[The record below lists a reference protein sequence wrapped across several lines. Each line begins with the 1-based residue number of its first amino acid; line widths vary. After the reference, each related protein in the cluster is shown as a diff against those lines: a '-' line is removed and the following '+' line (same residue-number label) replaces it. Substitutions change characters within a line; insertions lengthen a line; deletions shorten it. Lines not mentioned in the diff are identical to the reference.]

1 MFVTVTD
8 TKRNKMKRFLVHIHL
23 YYDFLYKE
31 LKQCLL
37 NIKDYNEIDLYVTL
51 PKHMEEIEN
60 DIKSSFD
67 NVNIIIAEN
76 LGYDVAPF
84 VDVLSRVN
92 LEDYSYVI
100 KLHTKR
106 DVPSS
111 ASRFWFKGAK
121 WRNMLL
127 KFVKTKENFKRVLD
141 RFENDRTIGMHGPVT
156 STFNFIT
163 DDKIGHKKSN
173 RFIQNNICKN
183 KRYYRFVA
191 GTMFMVKAELLKPI
205 QKLNLKY
212 SDFDV
217 PDVSHEDCQL
227 AHMLERAFGYL
238 VYSSGYKITDCTISS
253 FMNFMIAFYMNAIR
267 ILHIITDPFVSI
279 RITKK
284 KKLLVKIIKI
294 PVLAIKLKNN
304 D

>member
-1 MFVTVTD
+1 
-8 TKRNKMKRFLVHIHL
+8 MKPTLVHIHI
-23 YYDFLYKE
+23 YYDFLYAE
-31 LKQCLL
+31 LKQCLQ
-37 NIKDYNEIDLYVTL
+37 IISSFVDIQIYVTL

-67 NVNIIIAEN
+67 NVNIIISEN

-84 VDVLSRVN
+84 ADVLSRVN
-92 LEDYSYVI
+92 LDDYSYVI

-163 DDKIGHKKSN
+163 DDKIGHKESN
-173 RFIQNNICKN
+173 KFIKDNISKNNI
-183 KRYYRFVA
+183 YYRFVA
-191 GTMFMVKAELLKPI
+191 GTMFMVRSELLKPI

-253 FMNFMIAFYMNAIR
+253 FMNFIIAFYMNAIR

-284 KKLLVKIIKI
+284 NKLLVKIIKI
-294 PVLAIKLKNN
+294 PVLAIKLKII

>member
-1 MFVTVTD
+1 
-8 TKRNKMKRFLVHIHL
+8 MKPFLVHIHL
-23 YYDFLYKE
+23 YYDFLYEE

-238 VYSSGYKITDCTISS
+238 VYSSGYRITDCTISS

-284 KKLLVKIIKI
+284 NKLLVKIIKI

>member
-1 MFVTVTD
+1 
-8 TKRNKMKRFLVHIHL
+8 MKPILVHIHL
-23 YYDFLYKE
+23 YYDFLYEE

-84 VDVLSRVN
+84 VDVLNRIN
-92 LEDYSYVI
+92 LDEYSYII

-127 KFVKTKENFKRVLD
+127 KFVKTKENFKRVLN

-163 DDKIGHKKSN
+163 DDKIGHKESKK
-173 RFIQNNICKN
+173 FIQNNISKN
-183 KRYYRFVA
+183 SIYYRFAA
-191 GTMFMVKAELLKPI
+191 GTMFMVRSEILKPI
-205 QKLNLKY
+205 QNLNLKY
-212 SDFDV
+212 SDFDM
-217 PDVSHEDCQL
+217 PDASHEDCQL
-227 AHMLERAFGYL
+227 AHKLERTFGYL
-238 VYSSGYKITDCTISS
+238 VYYSGYKIKDCTISP
-253 FMNFMIAFYMNAIR
+253 FKNFLITSYMNTIR
-267 ILHIITDPFVSI
+267 ILHIITDPFVSV
-279 RITKK
+279 RITRKN
-284 KKLLVKIIKI
+284 KLLVKIIKI
-294 PVLAIKLKNN
+294 PVFALKLKNKE
-304 D
+304 

>member
-1 MFVTVTD
+1 
-8 TKRNKMKRFLVHIHL
+8 MKPFLVHIHL
-23 YYDFLYKE
+23 YYDFLYEE

-51 PKHMEEIEN
+51 PKHVEEIEN

-238 VYSSGYKITDCTISS
+238 VYSSGYRITDCTISS
-253 FMNFMIAFYMNAIR
+253 FKNFMIAFYMNAIR

-284 KKLLVKIIKI
+284 NKLLVKIIKI
-294 PVLAIKLKNN
+294 PVLAIKLKNI

>member
-1 MFVTVTD
+1 
-8 TKRNKMKRFLVHIHL
+8 MKRFLVHIHL

-37 NIKDYNEIDLYVTL
+37 NIKDYNEIDFYVTL

-60 DIKSSFD
+60 DIKTSFD

-84 VDVLSRVN
+84 ADVLSRVN
-92 LEDYSYVI
+92 LDDYSYVI

-127 KFVKTKENFKRVLD
+127 KFVKTKDNFKRVLD
-141 RFENDRTIGMHGPVT
+141 KFENDKTIGMHGPVT

-163 DDKIGHKKSN
+163 DDKNGHKESN

-191 GTMFMVKAELLKPI
+191 GTMFMVRAELLKPI
-205 QKLNLKY
+205 QQLNLKY

-227 AHMLERAFGYL
+227 AHKLERTFGYL
-238 VYSSGYKITDCTISS
+238 VYSSGYRITDCTISS
-253 FMNFMIAFYMNAIR
+253 FKNLMIAFYMNAIR

-284 KKLLVKIIKI
+284 NKLLVKIIKI
-294 PVLAIKLKNN
+294 PVLAIKLKNI

>member
-1 MFVTVTD
+1 
-8 TKRNKMKRFLVHIHL
+8 MKPFLVNIHL

-92 LEDYSYVI
+92 LDDYSYVI

-141 RFENDRTIGMHGPVT
+141 RFENDGTIGMHGPVT

-163 DDKIGHKKSN
+163 DDKIGHKESN

-212 SDFDV
+212 TDFDV

-238 VYSSGYKITDCTISS
+238 VYSSGYRITDCTISS

-284 KKLLVKIIKI
+284 NKLLVKIIKI

>member
-1 MFVTVTD
+1 
-8 TKRNKMKRFLVHIHL
+8 
-23 YYDFLYKE
+23 
-31 LKQCLL
+31 
-37 NIKDYNEIDLYVTL
+37 
-51 PKHMEEIEN
+51 MEEIEN

-67 NVNIIIAEN
+67 NVNIIISEN

-84 VDVLSRVN
+84 ADVLSRVN
-92 LEDYSYVI
+92 LDDYSYVI

-127 KFVKTKENFKRVLD
+127 KFVKTKEIFKRVLD
-141 RFENDRTIGMHGPVT
+141 KFENDKTIGMHGPVT

-163 DDKIGHKKSN
+163 DDKIGHKESN
-173 RFIQNNICKN
+173 KFIKDNISKNNI
-183 KRYYRFVA
+183 YYRFVA
-191 GTMFMVKAELLKPI
+191 GTMFMVRSELLKPI
-205 QKLNLKY
+205 QKLNLEY
-212 SDFDV
+212 ADFDK
-217 PDVSHEDCQL
+217 PDASHEDCQL
-227 AHMLERAFGYL
+227 AHKLERTFGYL
-238 VYSSGYKITDCTISS
+238 VYSSGYRITDCTISS
-253 FMNFMIAFYMNAIR
+253 FKNFMIAFYMNAIR

-284 KKLLVKIIKI
+284 NKLLVKIIKI

>member
-1 MFVTVTD
+1 MFVTVSD
-8 TKRNKMKRFLVHIHL
+8 SKRNKMKKFLVHIHL
-23 YYDFLYKE
+23 YYDFLYEE

-84 VDVLSRVN
+84 TDVLSRVN
-92 LEDYSYVI
+92 LDDYSYVI

-141 RFENDRTIGMHGPVT
+141 RFDNERTIGMHGPVT

-163 DDKIGHKKSN
+163 DDKIGHKESN
-173 RFIQNNICKN
+173 GFIKNNICKN

-191 GTMFMVKAELLKPI
+191 GTMFMVRAELLKPI
-205 QKLNLKY
+205 QQLNLNY
-212 SDFDV
+212 SDFDM
-217 PDVSHEDCQL
+217 PDESHEDCQL
-227 AHMLERAFGYL
+227 AHKLERAFGYL
-238 VYSSGYKITDCTISS
+238 VYSNGYRIKDCTISS
-253 FMNFMIAFYMNAIR
+253 FKNFMIAFYMNAIR

-284 KKLLVKIIKI
+284 NKLLVKIIKI
-294 PVLAIKLKNN
+294 PVLAIKLKNI

>member
-1 MFVTVTD
+1 
-8 TKRNKMKRFLVHIHL
+8 
-23 YYDFLYKE
+23 
-31 LKQCLL
+31 
-37 NIKDYNEIDLYVTL
+37 

-163 DDKIGHKKSN
+163 DDKIGHKESN

-238 VYSSGYKITDCTISS
+238 VYSSGYRITDCTISS
-253 FMNFMIAFYMNAIR
+253 FKNFMIAFYMNAIR

-284 KKLLVKIIKI
+284 NKLLVKIIKI
-294 PVLAIKLKNN
+294 PVLAIKLKNI